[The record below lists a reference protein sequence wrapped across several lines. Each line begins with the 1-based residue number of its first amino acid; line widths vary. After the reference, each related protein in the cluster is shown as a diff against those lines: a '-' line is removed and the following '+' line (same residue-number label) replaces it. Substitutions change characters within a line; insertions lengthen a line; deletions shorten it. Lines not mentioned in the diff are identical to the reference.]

1 MKENLILF
9 NKPYGVVSQFTGDDR
24 NLSAYGLP
32 PHFYV
37 AGRLDKDSEGLL
49 LLTNAGSLQARIS
62 HPRYKMEKTYWTQVE
77 GLPSEATLDRLR
89 KGVQLK
95 DGMTAPAKARV
106 IQPAVLDRDPPIRVR
121 PTIPDQWVELML
133 TEGKNRQVRRM
144 TAAVGHPTLRL
155 IRVKIGDWA
164 LGDLSPGD
172 WRAVSVNLPI
182 TPNQKKPKPRR

>member
-1 MKENLILF
+1 
-9 NKPYGVVSQFTGDDR
+9 
-24 NLSAYGLP
+24 
-32 PHFYV
+32 
-37 AGRLDKDSEGLL
+37 
-49 LLTNAGSLQARIS
+49 
-62 HPRYKMEKTYWTQVE
+62 
-77 GLPSEATLDRLR
+77 
-89 KGVQLK
+89 VQLK

-144 TAAVGHPTLRL
+144 TAVVGHPTLRL

>member
-9 NKPYGVVSQFTGDDR
+9 NKPYGVVSQFTGDGR

-49 LLTNAGSLQARIS
+49 LLTNSGSLQARIS
-62 HPRYKMEKTYWTQVE
+62 HPRYKMEKTYWAQVE

-89 KGVQLK
+89 RGVQLK
-95 DGMTAPAKARV
+95 DGMTAPAKTLL

-121 PTIPDQWVELML
+121 PTIPDQWVELIL

-155 IRVKIGDWA
+155 IRVKIGNWA

-172 WRAVSVNLPI
+172 WRAVSVDLPF
-182 TPNQKKPKPRR
+182 TPNQKKPKLRR